1 MFRVNSLPARFISAL
16 NWFSSVTLISV
27 PWSGSTST
35 LTSSVCMVR
44 VLSLS
49 SVMSSLTCFR
59 CLIAQ
64 QKNSSSELLELSA
77 DSDFSTSFLVL
88 LLFHVSDC
96 CCSCSAFCHCPRFY
110 ILLRSD
116 STSGTLNI
124 GRTVQDSSYL
134 VGELQSAHNNHKA
147 AFFCFLSGF
156 CLAFV
161 SICADLIS
169 LHLREF
175 SWCLPEAKYPPI
187 GQLQR
192 GIL

>member
-1 MFRVNSLPARFISAL
+1 MFCSMFRVNSLPARFISAL

-27 PWSGSTST
+27 PRSGSIST

-64 QKNSSSELLELSA
+64 QKNSSSELLELSS
-77 DSDFSTSFLVL
+77 DSDFSSSFLVL

-96 CCSCSAFCHCPRFY
+96 RCSCSAFCHCPRLY

-134 VGELQSAHNNHKA
+134 VGELQSAHSNHKA
-147 AFFCFLSGF
+147 AFFLFSVRFLPGF
-156 CLAFV
+156 CL
-161 SICADLIS
+161 S
-169 LHLREF
+169 L
-175 SWCLPEAKYPPI
+175 C
-187 GQLQR
+187 
-192 GIL
+192 